1 MKTVK
6 DLMQSFPYVCKEEDS
21 LKFVASRMS
30 ISAITF
36 IPVVDEDERVVGTVT
51 FDFIC
56 KTIKNYNLTD
66 KEVKVRE
73 IMNSEPVVLHD
84 HDDEATALKQMR
96 TYHLNYLPVID
107 KDYHL
112 KGMIRFITIAR
123 RLIELKQRMRF
134 MKLSFS

>member
-6 DLMQSFPYVCKEEDS
+6 DLMSSFPYFCKEGDS

-30 ISAITF
+30 ISAISF

-51 FDFIC
+51 FDTIC

-66 KEVKVRE
+66 KEVKVKE
-73 IMNSEPVVLHD
+73 IMNSEPIVLHD

-96 TYHLNYLPVID
+96 SYHLSYVPVID
-107 KDYHL
+107 NEYHL
-112 KGMIRFITIAR
+112 KGMISFMTIAR
-123 RLIELKQRMRF
+123 RLVELKQTMQF
-134 MKLSFS
+134 MKMSFS